1 MAINNDD
8 SDWNAAFSTSLPDGQ
23 YCDVI
28 SGTGSPGK
36 CTGTT
41 CVILAVVKL
50 LFF

>member
-1 MAINNDD
+1 VAINNAD
-8 SDWNAAFSTSLPDGQ
+8 SAWDASFSTSIPDGK

-41 CVILAVVKL
+41 CVLLAGSC
-50 LFF
+50 